1 MLGICPNCEK
11 ETTLEFIKRDEN
23 IIVRNEPIKVN
34 VEFYKCVE
42 CGVEFRDPKSLND
55 PLAIAYREYRHV
67 HNMVQ
72 PEQIK
77 EFREQYNITQ
87 QELSNLLGWGGA
99 TLSRYENGA
108 LQDEAHDTVL
118 RLILEPRNFRDLLEN
133 KPEVVSELK
142 RKKINGLLVDS
153 MKGFEKSFM
162 IMYEELFGRYKPS
175 KYSGYK
181 ELEIAKIFNSIIF
194 FCKDS
199 DVPKTK
205 LNKLLFYADF
215 KHFKEY
221 TVSITGAQY
230 AHLPFGPAPDHYQYY
245 LAALD
250 NEEENIRIEERVFAD
265 YIGEFLVVTTNPNLS
280 YFSTSELKILT
291 TVKEYFSNFTAKAI
305 SELSHREIGYQS
317 TKDGDLISYEYAASL
332 NI

>member
-34 VEFYKCVE
+34 VEFYKCAE
-42 CGVEFRDPKSLND
+42 CGAEFRDPKSEND
-55 PLAIAYREYRHV
+55 PLDAAYREYRRI
-67 HNMVQ
+67 HNMIQ

-108 LQDEAHDTVL
+108 LQDEAHDTIL

-133 KPEVVSELK
+133 KPEAVSEKK
-142 RKKINGLLVDS
+142 RKKLLNLLIDN

-162 IMYEELFGRYKPS
+162 LMYEELFGKYEPDI
-175 KYSGYK
+175 YSGFK
-181 ELEIAKIFNSIIF
+181 ELDVTKIFNSIMF
-194 FCKDS
+194 FCKDN

-221 TVSITGAQY
+221 SVSITGAQY

-250 NEEENIRIEERVFAD
+250 NEESNVIIEERVFSD
-265 YIGEFLVVTTNPNLS
+265 YVGEYLIAITNPDLS
-280 YFSTSELKILT
+280 CFSTSELKILT

-305 SELSHREIGYQS
+305 SELSHKELGYLS
-317 TKDGDLISYEYAASL
+317 TKDGDLISYEHAKNL
-332 NI
+332 QF

>member
-11 ETTLEFIKRDEN
+11 ETTLEFIKRDEE
-23 IIVRNEPIKVN
+23 ILVRNEPIKVN
-34 VEFYKCVE
+34 VEFYKCTE
-42 CGVEFRDPKSLND
+42 CGVEFRDPKSSND
-55 PLAIAYREYRHV
+55 PLDLAYREYRSIHK
-67 HNMVQ
+67 MIM

-77 EFREQYNITQ
+77 AFRDQYNITQ

-99 TLSRYENGA
+99 TVSRYENGA

-118 RLILEPRNFRDLLEN
+118 RLIFEPRNFKDLLESR
-133 KPEVVSELK
+133 PGVISEAK
-142 RKKINGLLVDS
+142 RKKIIDLLIDAT
-153 MKGFEKSFM
+153 KGFERSFLRM
-162 IMYEELFGRYKPS
+162 HEDLFG
-175 KYSGYK
+175 KYSASIFSGFK
-181 ELEIAKIFNSIIF
+181 ELDITKLFNSIVF

-199 DVPKTK
+199 DIPKTK

-250 NEEENIRIEERVFAD
+250 NEEKNIRIEEKIFSD
-265 YIGEFLVVTTNPNLS
+265 YVGEYLVATASPDLS
-280 YFSTSELKILT
+280 SFTVSELKILT
-291 TVKEYFSNFTAKAI
+291 TVKEYFSKFNAKAI
-305 SELSHREIGYQS
+305 SELSHKEAGYLS
-317 TKDGDLISYEYAASL
+317 TKDGELISYEYATSL